1 MSSRSRSGRW
11 ALGSPLF
18 LLPGSSS
25 SRSCGR
31 PRYRDSEEAGGR
43 KQDAEAGS
51 RAPRAAV
58 IVVCLTLTLL
68 AACQRE
74 ERRFREIPPGA
85 SPSSFVTQND
95 AVQPGPVIV
104 DPEMR
109 NAYEQ
114 NAWAVAEGEQ
124 LYNAFNCAGCHAP
137 GGGGGFGPPL
147 IDSLW
152 IYGSEPENLYQS
164 IVEGRPNG
172 MPAFRGR
179 LGSPDVWKL
188 VAYVRSL
195 NSLTPKGTR
204 SGRSE
209 TVHGASN
216 DPQRE
221 PNLPMEQRIPPEQL
235 PPPPPPRQP

>member
-1 MSSRSRSGRW
+1 MCSRSRRR
-11 ALGSPLF
+11 
-18 LLPGSSS
+18 
-25 SRSCGR
+25 RS
-31 PRYRDSEEAGGR
+31 A
-43 KQDAEAGS
+43 
-51 RAPRAAV
+51 AAV
-58 IVVCLTLTLL
+58 LLACLASTLL
-68 AACQRE
+68 LGGCQRE
-74 ERRFREIPPGA
+74 ERRFRELPPGG
-85 SPSSFVTQND
+85 SPSGFVTQND
-95 AVQPGPVIV
+95 QVQPGPVLV

-114 NAWAVAEGEQ
+114 NAWAIAEGEQ

-172 MPAFRGR
+172 MPAYRGR
-179 LGSPDVWKL
+179 LGSPEVWKL
-188 VAYVRSL
+188 AAYVRSL

-235 PPPPPPRQP
+235 PPPPPPRRP